1 VTHTITLDPET
12 FPMVKVD
19 AAELLAIAEEAATAA
34 GVADDVSIAIEVDEA
49 LPHPLIAHMSWIA
62 DDGSVGL
69 WFSGGTFEDPQH
81 QAMLHPANSKAE
93 LTGAFL
99 RARDRLDGGFEDAP
113 PDGELSERQRAIW
126 DVYTEGR
133 IVRLG
138 CHVNEPRRRYS
149 YRLRAGFNDVAD
161 AEYEQL
167 WAATALTWAQ
177 LSEIEERLAAADPRP
192 ATKKPLRN
200 PSLRVS

>member
-1 VTHTITLDPET
+1 VTHTFTLNPET
-12 FPMVKVD
+12 FTLVKFD
-19 AAELLAIAEEAATAA
+19 AAELLALAEESATAA
-34 GVADDVSIAIEVDEA
+34 GVPDDVAIAIEVDEA

-62 DDGSVGL
+62 DDGSIGL

-81 QAMLHPANSKAE
+81 QSMLHPENSKAE
-93 LTGAFL
+93 LAGALL

-113 PDGELSERQRAIW
+113 PDGELSERQRGIW

-133 IVRLG
+133 VARLG
-138 CHVNEPRRRYS
+138 FHVNEPRRRYS

-167 WAATALTWAQ
+167 WVATALTWAQ
-177 LSEIEERLAAADPRP
+177 LSGIEERLAAADTRP
-192 ATKKPLRN
+192 AAKKPLRN